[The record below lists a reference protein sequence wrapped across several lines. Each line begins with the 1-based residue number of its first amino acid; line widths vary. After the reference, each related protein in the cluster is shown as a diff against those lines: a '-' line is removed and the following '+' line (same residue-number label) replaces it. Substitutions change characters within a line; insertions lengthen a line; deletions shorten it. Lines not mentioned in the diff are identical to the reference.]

1 MCSFN
6 KALCAHLTKVILKGL
21 ALQKNVF
28 SVFVCLFYICVRTGF
43 VEWLEK
49 RFIMMTEFECHE
61 MTLYVK
67 IQWLTYCFAAK
78 CVNPLLATRC
88 VNPLLEARCDN
99 LLLATQYVAAVT
111 GQDTVGKDWQGLMS
125 SISLFY
131 QGVLISV
138 RNQRTNIKSL
148 SASLFHTQKSD
159 LHTEKNSKQ

>member
-1 MCSFN
+1 M
-6 KALCAHLTKVILKGL
+6 
-21 ALQKNVF
+21 F

-49 RFIMMTEFECHE
+49 RFIMMTEFECPE

-78 CVNPLLATRC
+78 CVNPLLVTRCVNPLLATRC
-88 VNPLLEARCDN
+88 VNPLLEASCDN
-99 LLLATQYVAAVT
+99 PLLATQYVAAVT

-131 QGVLISV
+131 QGVLLSV